1 MPNLAGMRILI
12 TDDNQTS
19 RAILAEMLTQGGC
32 RVTQS
37 ASAAESLS
45 LIRKANDCANPFNLM
60 FVDQRMPQM
69 DGLAMLKMLDRH
81 TWRLPPV
88 VLMVNSTALSA
99 DRQRMEEVGLRHY
112 IFKPIRRH
120 DLYSTIS
127 AIIGAREYVALA
139 NGRLKPTLNHH
150 PAEDSRPLRI
160 LLADDSPDNR
170 LIVRAFL
177 QKTAFQIDEAD
188 NGERVVAKVK
198 SNRYDLILMDIQMP
212 ILDGFAATRAIREWE
227 HAQGLPA
234 VPIIA
239 LTASALDEDV
249 QRAREAGC
257 NLHVSKPIK
266 KKTLLSAIATL
277 TSAAESANPFPLI
290 AL

>member
-1 MPNLAGMRILI
+1 
-12 TDDNQTS
+12 
-19 RAILAEMLTQGGC
+19 
-32 RVTQS
+32 
-37 ASAAESLS
+37 
-45 LIRKANDCANPFNLM
+45 LM
-60 FVDQRMPQM
+60 FVDQRMPEM
-69 DGLAMLKMLDRH
+69 DGLDMLQMLHRH
-81 TWRLPPV
+81 TWRLPPA
-88 VLMVNSTALSA
+88 VLMVNSTAFSA
-99 DRQRMEEVGLRHY
+99 DRTRMQELGLRHY

-120 DLYSTIS
+120 DLYTTIANIVGGRVDPKLPARS
-127 AIIGAREYVALA
+127 QPSLALIGHAPD
-139 NGRLKPTLNHH
+139 K
-150 PAEDSRPLRI
+150 SRALRI

-170 LIVRAFL
+170 LIVKAFL
-177 QKTAFQIDEAD
+177 QKTTFQIDEAE

-198 SNRYDLILMDIQMP
+198 TNNYDLILMDIQMP

-227 HAQGLPA
+227 SARGLPP

-266 KKTLLSAIATL
+266 KKTLMSAIASL
-277 TSAAESANPFPLI
+277 TSDAEPVGPVSMI